1 MGELDR
7 VQLEILLERAAEKG
21 AEECLHR
28 MGINEDNIHEV
39 KDMLEVFKAV
49 KKGIL
54 QGITRIIMIV
64 IVGTVV
70 AAGAWWSFGH

>member
-1 MGELDR
+1 MDELDK
-7 VQLEILLERAAEKG
+7 VQLEILLESAAEKG

-39 KDMLEVFKAV
+39 KDMLEVFRAV
-49 KKGIL
+49 KAGVL
-54 QGITRIIMIV
+54 QGITKIIMIL

-70 AAGAWWSFGH
+70 AAGAYWGFGS